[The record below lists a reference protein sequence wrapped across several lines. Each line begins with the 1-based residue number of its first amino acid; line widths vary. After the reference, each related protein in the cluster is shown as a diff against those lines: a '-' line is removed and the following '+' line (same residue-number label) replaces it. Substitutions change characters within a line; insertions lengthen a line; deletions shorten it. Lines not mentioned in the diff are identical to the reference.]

1 MYFWLHQHL
10 VNYLGQILE
19 TYTPYS
25 AMNFIPTRLQ
35 FVIQGVSSGMLPS
48 VPATLPQS
56 QPKVIIRRLVLFACY
71 SLSGLSTP

>member
-1 MYFWLHQHL
+1 MHFWLHQHL

-35 FVIQGVSSGMLPS
+35 SVIQGVSSGMLPS

-56 QPKVIIRRLVLFACY
+56 
-71 SLSGLSTP
+71 